1 MTIQTR
7 NKRKNWQAELGTNAH
22 KVFCQRSLS
31 GLSVPVKWALRDQVM
46 GIDRPSYGHSLPVLR
61 ASSTQSVGR
70 FLGTFYGSA
79 ASLLC
84 MMLYEDFVMLLCW
97 FGDTTM
103 PISWYFYQ
111 IYDTSMI
118 LFCKII
124 RKVSFIYIIMYQVI
138 TPVFNQKD
146 DTLRLFSRKNFF
158 RVHINSTENL
168 KSIWYE
174 TL

>member
-7 NKRKNWQAELGTNAH
+7 NKRKNWQAELGINVH
-22 KVFCQRSLS
+22 KVFCQRQLSSLY
-31 GLSVPVKWALRDQVM
+31 VPVKWALRDQVM

-61 ASSTQSVGR
+61 ASSAQSVGR
-70 FLGTFYGSA
+70 FLGTFCGSA
-79 ASLLC
+79 ALTLC
-84 MMLYEDFVMLLCW
+84 MMLYSNFVILRW
-97 FGDTTM
+97 RF
-103 PISWYFYQ
+103 SWYFHH

-124 RKVSFIYIIMYQVI
+124 RKVSFLYIIMYQAI

-158 RVHINSTENL
+158 FMCV
-168 KSIWYE
+168 
-174 TL
+174 

>member
-61 ASSTQSVGR
+61 ASSAQSVGR
-70 FLGTFYGSA
+70 FLGTFCGSA
-79 ASLLC
+79 TSLLC

-97 FGDTTM
+97 FGGTTM
-103 PISWYFYQ
+103 PISWYFYH

-124 RKVSFIYIIMYQVI
+124 KKYHSYILLCIRQLHLFLIRKMILW
-138 TPVFNQKD
+138 D
-146 DTLRLFSRKNFF
+146 FF
-158 RVHINSTENL
+158 HEKTFFVCV
-168 KSIWYE
+168 
-174 TL
+174 

>member
-61 ASSTQSVGR
+61 ASSAQSVGR
-70 FLGTFYGSA
+70 FLGTFCGSA

-103 PISWYFYQ
+103 PISWYIETFF
-111 IYDTSMI
+111 T
-118 LFCKII
+118 K
-124 RKVSFIYIIMYQVI
+124 K
-138 TPVFNQKD
+138 
-146 DTLRLFSRKNFF
+146 LFSCAYKLDGKSKKYLIWNL
-158 RVHINSTENL
+158 INSPKITSRRKL
-168 KSIWYE
+168 YYMA
-174 TL
+174 T

>member
-1 MTIQTR
+1 MHIR
-7 NKRKNWQAELGTNAH
+7 WSVRAH
-22 KVFCQRSLS
+22 KVVCQSTLS

-70 FLGTFYGSA
+70 FLGTFCGSA

-103 PISWYFYQ
+103 PISWYF
-111 IYDTSMI
+111 
-118 LFCKII
+118 
-124 RKVSFIYIIMYQVI
+124 
-138 TPVFNQKD
+138 D
-146 DTLRLFSRKNFF
+146 DTLRLFSRK
-158 RVHINSTENL
+158 RMTKKARNSRFELLFWVSSGCGSRWLFVAFVRKCENGGFE
-168 KSIWYE
+168 K
-174 TL
+174 

>member
-22 KVFCQRSLS
+22 KVFCQRLLS
-31 GLSVPVKWALRDQVM
+31 SLSVPVKWALWDQVM

-70 FLGTFYGSA
+70 FLGTFCGSA
-79 ASLLC
+79 ALTLC
-84 MMLYEDFVMLLCW
+84 MMLYSNFVILRW
-97 FGDTTM
+97 RF
-103 PISWYFYQ
+103 SWYFHH

-124 RKVSFIYIIMYQVI
+124 RKVSFLYIIMYQAI

-158 RVHINSTENL
+158 FMCV
-168 KSIWYE
+168 
-174 TL
+174 